1 MLECEC
7 TNTIALVIG
16 GHGPSAQG
24 GPAFLARG
32 GQGWV
37 ALSDRVRGVPCR
49 PGQGFQLWRFCAK
62 VAILR
67 ESGDFV
73 QKWRFR
79 RAQRH
84 QNFMAIH
91 IHHPK
96 SGDFEKLWQF
106 ASSLVVATI
115 VCLFFLAP
123 PRCCCGEFGM
133 AGFPKKVPP

>member
-1 MLECEC
+1 MGRIVRLGK
-7 TNTIALVIG
+7 G
-16 GHGPSAQG
+16 GTLPS
-24 GPAFLARG
+24 
-32 GQGWV
+32 WT
-37 ALSDRVRGVPCR
+37 
-49 PGQGFQLWRFCAK
+49 RFPV

-96 SGDFEKLWQF
+96 SGDFKKLWQF

-115 VCLFFLAP
+115 VCLFFWP
-123 PRCCCGEFGM
+123 PHDVVVGSLVWPGFLKRCLLKE
-133 AGFPKKVPP
+133 A

>member
-1 MLECEC
+1 MGR
-7 TNTIALVIG
+7 IV
-16 GHGPSAQG
+16 
-24 GPAFLARG
+24 
-32 GQGWV
+32 
-37 ALSDRVRGVPCR
+37 R
-49 PGQGFQLWRFCAK
+49 PGKGGTLPSWTRFPV

-123 PRCCCGEFGM
+123 PHDVVVGSLVWP
-133 AGFPKKVPP
+133 GFL